1 MTPVRARRARMA
13 RRGFAVLLIAL
24 GCLTWTHTGRG
35 ADAPAPAD
43 AHPTTAKT
51 VDLIVVDAMI
61 NPAIADFIHESL
73 FAAERDGARA
83 LIIEL
88 DTPGGLLDSTK
99 SIVKDLLGSPVPVI
113 VYVAPSGGGAASA
126 GVFVTMAANIAAMA
140 PGTNIGAAH
149 PVSGQGSDIG
159 GDMREKVEN
168 FTVSLSKTIAQE
180 RGRNVEWAEKAVRE
194 SVSITEQEALKLHVI
209 DIVAAN
215 RDDLLQQATQ
225 RQVTVHGTKR
235 TLDLAGASIVVREMR
250 LKQKFLN
257 ILANPNVAYL
267 LMMAGLLGLYVEFT
281 HPGVFFPGVAGGI
294 CLLLGMAALQ
304 VLPINYSGL
313 ALIGL
318 GLALLISELFVPSFG
333 ALGVGGIVA
342 FVLGSLLLFDT
353 PESDLTLDRDIV
365 YAAAATFGGFTLLVS
380 YLVVRSQRSKPSLGR
395 EGLVGQIPATE
406 KLREDAA
413 LDHAPGGLDF
423 LRADR
428 IVAPEGL
435 GNGLGPA
442 QEGQGSGHVDGS
454 RFHRFSRMRCMF
466 CRVAKASAPE
476 HKWAGR
482 PSRAAAS
489 SLTTCSW

>member
-1 MTPVRARRARMA
+1 VTHTQRGRAPHRRVAI
-13 RRGFAVLLIAL
+13 VLTAL
-24 GCLTWTHTGRG
+24 GCLTWVHTGRS
-35 ADAPAPAD
+35 AESPVDKPRA
-43 AHPTTAKT
+43 TTKT
-51 VDLIVVDAMI
+51 VDLIIIDASI

-73 FAAERDGARA
+73 GAAERDGARA

-99 SIVKDLLGSPVPVI
+99 SIVKDLLGAPLPVI
-113 VYVAPSGGGAASA
+113 VYVAPSGAGAASA

-149 PVSGQGSDIG
+149 PVSGQGTDIG

-168 FTVSLSKTIAQE
+168 FTASLSKTIAQE

-215 RDDLLQQATQ
+215 RDDLLRQASE
-225 RQVTVHGTKR
+225 REVTVQGTKR
-235 TLDLAGASIVVREMR
+235 RLDLSGATFVVREMR

-257 ILANPNVAYL
+257 VLANPNVAYL

-281 HPGVFFPGVAGGI
+281 HPGVFFPGIAGGI

-318 GLALLISELFVPSFG
+318 GLALLIAELFLPSFG
-333 ALGVGGIVA
+333 ILGVGGIVS

-353 PESDLTLDRDIV
+353 PESNLTVDRSIV

-380 YLVVRSQRSKPSLGR
+380 YLVVRSQRRKPALGS
-395 EGLVGQIPATE
+395 EGLVGEIGEVRHQIAPGSARGKIFVHGEYWNADADQAIEVGARVEVMRVDGMRLTVRP
-406 KLREDAA
+406 LADAA
-413 LDHAPGGLDF
+413 A
-423 LRADR
+423 R
-428 IVAPEGL
+428 
-435 GNGLGPA
+435 
-442 QEGQGSGHVDGS
+442 QS
-454 RFHRFSRMRCMF
+454 
-466 CRVAKASAPE
+466 
-476 HKWAGR
+476 
-482 PSRAAAS
+482 
-489 SLTTCSW
+489 

>member
-1 MTPVRARRARMA
+1 MTQRVRAARRALVILL
-13 RRGFAVLLIAL
+13 FAPAWLTCTQAAL
-24 GCLTWTHTGRG
+24 GG
-35 ADAPAPAD
+35 PEN
-43 AHPTTAKT
+43 T
-51 VDLIVVDAMI
+51 VDLIVIDAMI
-61 NPAIADFIHESL
+61 NPATADFIHESI

-83 LIIEL
+83 LLIEL
-88 DTPGGLLDSTK
+88 DTPGGLLESTK

-168 FTVSLSKTIAQE
+168 FAVSLSKTIAQE

-209 DIVAAN
+209 DIVAAS
-215 RDDLLQQATQ
+215 RDDVLKQANQ
-225 RQVTVHGTKR
+225 RQVTVQGTKR
-235 TLDLAGASIVVREMR
+235 TLDLAGATIVAREMR

-257 ILANPNVAYL
+257 IIANPNVAYL

-294 CLLLGMAALQ
+294 CLLLAMAALQ

-318 GLALLISELFVPSFG
+318 GLTLLITELFVPSFG
-333 ALGVGGIVA
+333 ILGVGGIVA

-353 PESDLTLDRDIV
+353 PDSDLTVDRSIV
-365 YAAAATFGGFTLLVS
+365 YAAAATFGTFTVLVS
-380 YLVVRSQRSKPSLGR
+380 YLVVRSQRRKPSLGN
-395 EGLVGQIPATE
+395 EGLVGEVGEVKNRVGPDSPSGKIFVHGEYWNAVADE
-406 KLREDAA
+406 AIEVGEHAEVLR
-413 LDHAPGGLDF
+413 
-423 LRADR
+423 
-428 IVAPEGL
+428 
-435 GNGLGPA
+435 
-442 QEGQGSGHVDGS
+442 VDG
-454 RFHRFSRMRCMF
+454 MRLT
-466 CRVAKASAPE
+466 V
-476 HKWAGR
+476 
-482 PSRAAAS
+482 RATRGAAH
-489 SLTTCSW
+489 TT